1 MKTLALSALVL
12 AYVLPSYAIV
22 KKMCESR
29 DNVGLTTLKVDGAAT
44 VGPTLA
50 KDVSQA
56 LNVDYSS
63 GELYVSFS
71 ASMKFPG
78 RCHLELSSPNT
89 TKKVV
94 AVSSNGKRRNEGL
107 DLPALQVAADEICAL
122 LVVRG
127 KDEARAAVDK
137 HLGSLKVNK
146 GVVSLGRFHGVL
158 AWVVGDAAEGA
169 SQLWVYKPLLND
181 LANAPPV
188 YPARVR
194 FTDDKSNKWDV
205 QLYDWGSAVGS
216 DWFPRVV
223 EVNKG
228 GEPQLKLTALTAD
241 VKAKLEDAQF

>member
-1 MKTLALSALVL
+1 MKTALTALVL

-29 DNVGLTTLKVDGAAT
+29 DNIGLTTLKVDGAAT

-50 KDVSQA
+50 KDVAQA
-56 LNVDYSS
+56 LNVDWVS

-94 AVSSNGKRRNEGL
+94 AVSSNGKKRNEGL
-107 DLPALQVAADEICAL
+107 DLPALQVATDEICAL

-127 KDEARAAVDK
+127 KDESREEVNK
-137 HLGSLKVNK
+137 HLQSLKVNLRQ
-146 GVVSLGRFHGVL
+146 VSLGRFHGAL
-158 AWVVGDAAEGA
+158 TWVVGEPGDA

-181 LANAPPV
+181 LTTAPPI

-216 DWFPRVV
+216 DWFPRVL
-223 EVNKG
+223 EVSKG

-241 VKAKLEDAQF
+241 VKPKLADELF

>member
-1 MKTLALSALVL
+1 VKTISLSALLL

-29 DNVGLTTLKVDGAAT
+29 DNIGLTTLKVDGAAT

-50 KDVSQA
+50 KDVATA
-56 LNVDYSS
+56 LNVDWVS
-63 GELYVSFS
+63 GELYVTFS

-78 RCHLELSSPNT
+78 RCHVELSSPNT

-94 AVSSNGKRRNEGL
+94 AVSSNGKKRNEGL
-107 DLPALQVAADEICAL
+107 DLPALQVATDEICAL

-127 KDEARAAVDK
+127 KDEARQEVDK
-137 HLGSLKVNK
+137 HLQSLKVNK
-146 GVVSLGRFHGVL
+146 ALVSLGRFHGAL
-158 AWVVGDAAEGA
+158 AWVVGDAGEAP
-169 SQLWVYKPLLND
+169 QLWVYKPLLND
-181 LANAPPV
+181 PNNTPPV

-223 EVNKG
+223 EVIKG

-241 VKAKLEDAQF
+241 VKPKLADELF

>member
-1 MKTLALSALVL
+1 MKSLALSALIV

-29 DNVGLTTLKVDGAAT
+29 DGTGLTTLKVDGAAT

-50 KDVSQA
+50 KDVAQA
-56 LNVDYSS
+56 LNVDWVA
-63 GELYVSFS
+63 GELYVTFS

-94 AVSSNGKRRNEGL
+94 AVSSNGKRRSEVL
-107 DLPALQVAADEICAL
+107 ELPALQVAADEICAL

-127 KDEARAAVDK
+127 KDEARAEVEK
-137 HLGSLKVNK
+137 HLASLKVNRAL
-146 GVVSLGRFHGVL
+146 VSLGRFHGAL
-158 AWVVGDAAEGA
+158 TWVVGDASPDAA
-169 SQLWVYKPLLND
+169 QLWVYKPLLND
-181 LANAPPV
+181 PNNAPPV

-194 FTDDKSNKWDV
+194 FGDDKGNKWDV

-223 EVNKG
+223 EVLKG

-241 VKAKLEDAQF
+241 VKPKLEDGLF